1 MFKVLIACYT
11 NWDTSSEMPFVLKK
25 SGVDVVD
32 IYSGEKSWL
41 ISNSYFDKWIEA
53 GKDKKSYTENL
64 KELVRNGDYQWVI
77 MADDELIKIMNEAD
91 LDEGLF
97 KKLMPINKMEN
108 RHMLSSKIGF
118 SKFCE
123 SEGLLTPK
131 YITYNSPADL
141 ELIKLKLSFPIV
153 NKRDFSSSGA
163 NMFVSETLAEFE
175 ADMHMIP
182 NNQNVLVQEYIVGT
196 EIHVEGLFYDGVL
209 VAYTNAHIVQTFS
222 TKFSFTTKKSY
233 FKDDNLTP
241 LLIDLGIKLGLNSFC
256 NIAYIYK
263 EETKQYYLF
272 EVDPRPN
279 SWIPYSRFVTTN
291 SFFNGVKRI
300 ISGDYKRG
308 YVETP
313 IKKKEV
319 EVALFFKDMRRC
331 FWKKDIKG
339 LLRWVFNIHGYW
351 RFLPFYDWKLSKRMI
366 TSIWNEIFAPKIKKI
381 FGKS

>member
-1 MFKVLIACYT
+1 MFKVLIACYA
-11 NWDTSSEMPFVLKK
+11 NWDTSSEMPFLLKK
-25 SGVDVVD
+25 NGVDVVD
-32 IYSGEKSWL
+32 IYSGPKSWL

-53 GKDKKSYTENL
+53 GKDKNSYAENL
-64 KELVRNGDYQWVI
+64 KSLVRNGDYQWVI
-77 MADDELIKIMNEAD
+77 MADDELIKIMNEED
-91 LDEGLF
+91 LDEDLF
-97 KKLMPINKMEN
+97 KKMMPIKKIEN

-123 SEGLLTPK
+123 SAGILTPK

-141 ELIKLKLSFPIV
+141 ELIKANLNFPIV
-153 NKRDFSSSGA
+153 NKRDFSSAGA
-163 NMFVSETLAEFE
+163 DMFVSETLEEFE
-175 ADMHMIP
+175 KDLHKIP
-182 NNQNVLVQEYIVGT
+182 NNQNVLVQEYIIGT

-222 TKFSFTTKKSY
+222 TKFSFTTRKSY
-233 FKDDNLTP
+233 FKDDHLTP
-241 LLIDLGIKLGLNSFC
+241 LLIDLGKKLGLNSFC

-263 EETKQYYLF
+263 EDTNQYYLF

-279 SWIPYSRFVTTN
+279 SWIPYSRYVTTN

-300 ISGDYKRG
+300 ISGDYKNG
-308 YVETP
+308 YIETP
-313 IKKKEV
+313 IKKNEV

-339 LLRWVFNIHGYW
+339 LMRWVFNIHGYW
-351 RFLPFYDWKLSKRMI
+351 RFLPFYDWKLTKRII
-366 TSIWNEIFAPKIKKI
+366 TSIWNEIFAPKFKKI